1 MNDKRAERDG
11 LERANRIIP
20 ELTARLR
27 AHGLGQIEVR
37 DGDLR
42 IQLTAAPS
50 GAMPTA
56 SVPDG
61 RATPDP
67 ATTASDEA
75 ASRAGTLTDPIASP
89 GVGYFLYADGL
100 GPGMEVHV
108 GDVIGHVEVLG
119 VRHDVRAPADGT
131 IRNLVAET
139 GEAVEYGQTLVELEP
154 AR

>member
-1 MNDKRAERDG
+1 MSDDRHDEGIERAER
-11 LERANRIIP
+11 LIP
-20 ELTARLR
+20 ELSARLR
-27 AHGLGQIEVR
+27 RHGLGEIEVR

-42 IQLTAAPS
+42 LRVTA
-50 GAMPTA
+50 
-56 SVPDG
+56 G
-61 RATPDP
+61 RALQQADAPTPVADEREAP
-67 ATTASDEA
+67 AEA
-75 ASRAGTLTDPIASP
+75 QTPGTDPVASP

-100 GPGMEVHV
+100 GPGLEVTA

-119 VRHDVRAPADGT
+119 VRHDVRVPADGT

>member
-1 MNDKRAERDG
+1 MSDDQHDEGIERAER
-11 LERANRIIP
+11 LIP
-20 ELTARLR
+20 ELSARLR
-27 AHGLGQIEVR
+27 RHGLGEIEVR

-42 IQLTAAPS
+42 LRVIAGRAPS
-50 GAMPTA
+50 GVEAPLPA
-56 SVPDG
+56 ADERQAAAEPA
-61 RATPDP
+61 ATP
-67 ATTASDEA
+67 
-75 ASRAGTLTDPIASP
+75 GTDPVVSP

-100 GPGMEVHV
+100 GPGLEVTA

-119 VRHDVRAPADGT
+119 VRHDVRVPADGT

>member
-1 MNDKRAERDG
+1 MSDDRHGDGIERAER
-11 LERANRIIP
+11 LIP
-20 ELTARLR
+20 ELSARLR
-27 AHGLGQIEVR
+27 RHGLGEIEVR

-42 IQLTAAPS
+42 LRVTAGALPSTDAPAPVAVERES
-50 GAMPTA
+50 PVEAA
-56 SVPDG
+56 
-61 RATPDP
+61 ATP
-67 ATTASDEA
+67 
-75 ASRAGTLTDPIASP
+75 GTDPVVSP

-100 GPGMEVHV
+100 GPGLEVTS

>member
-1 MNDKRAERDG
+1 MSDERHGEEMERAER
-11 LERANRIIP
+11 LIP

-27 AHGLGQIEVR
+27 RHGLGELEVR

-42 IQLTAAPS
+42 LKVTASGVNAAAPEP
-50 GAMPTA
+50 GAAADEREPSADPSPT
-56 SVPDG
+56 PG
-61 RATPDP
+61 
-67 ATTASDEA
+67 
-75 ASRAGTLTDPIASP
+75 TDPIRSP

-100 GPGMEVHV
+100 GPGLDVTA

-119 VRHDVRAPADGT
+119 VRHDVRVPSDGT